1 MPCPAFRDGEHRL
14 AFDHSSALDDVE
26 QWVCACNARA
36 LNAGDAPELLT
47 INENSD
53 FASLPFMLGYSTE
66 DYPAYIEQAA
76 EAQTKESVTGYVRT
90 IPPHFCEWVD
100 DANQD
105 TMLDT
110 TRQHCTVAGCSAKR
124 ELTHSQMA
132 DEREAEE
139 GSLVGET
146 QAEWTKRMGGH

>member
-1 MPCPAFRDGEHRL
+1 MPCPAFRDSTHRF
-14 AFDHSSALDDVE
+14 AYEAERDGVE

-53 FASLPFMLGYSTE
+53 FASLPFMLGYSVE
-66 DYPAYIEQAA
+66 DYPAHIEQAA
-76 EAQTKESVTGYVRT
+76 EAQAKESVTGYVRT
-90 IPPHFCEWVD
+90 IPPHFCAWVD
-100 DANQD
+100 SANQD

-110 TRQHCTVAGCSAKR
+110 TRQHCTVEGCTATR
-124 ELTHSQMA
+124 ELTHSQMDA
-132 DEREAEE
+132 EREQEE

-146 QAEWTKRMGGH
+146 SFEWAKRMGGH